1 MGQTLSLLTISIGLD
16 PDLLRVGGLLITWHG
31 LITAV
36 AIVAGVGLGVNLG
49 RRFNYGEDDAYSIAI
64 AGVVGG
70 IIGARALYVMENW
83 KSLDMPWE
91 MFRINE
97 GGISIWGAIIGGVG
111 CGLAYGIWRRLAPWR
126 GLDIAAIGLILGM
139 AVGRIACLVT
149 GDTFAE
155 TSHLPWAVEYTNVN
169 SPGWGYGPQHPA
181 VAYEMIGDLLI
192 LVIMAL
198 MVLRFRL
205 KAGYA
210 FASLLVLY
218 SLMRFGVSYLRVD
231 SAFVIKDW
239 ITVPQFVSILG
250 LGLGLLM
257 LPVVRLRPAS
267 WPEQPEPTMPAGL
280 AGESEPKPA

>member
-1 MGQTLSLLTISIGLD
+1 MTLLTIDIGLN
-16 PDLLRVGGLLITWHG
+16 PNLLRVGGLLITWHG
-31 LITAV
+31 VITAV
-36 AIVAGVGLGVNLG
+36 AIVVGVSVAVSLGK
-49 RRFNYGEDDAYSIAI
+49 RFNYGEDDGYSIAL
-64 AGVVGG
+64 AGVLGG
-70 IIGARALYVMENW
+70 IVGARALYVMENW

-91 MFRINE
+91 MFRITE
-97 GGISIWGAIIGGVG
+97 GGISIWGAIIGGIG
-111 CGLAYGIWRRLAPWR
+111 CGLAYGLWRRIVPWR
-126 GLDIAAIGLILGM
+126 GLDIGAIGLILGM
-139 AVGRIACLVT
+139 ALGRIACLVT
-149 GDTFAE
+149 GDTFAKS
-155 TSHLPWAVEYTNVN
+155 SHLPWAVEYTNIN

-192 LVIMAL
+192 LIIIAL

-218 SLMRFGVSYLRVD
+218 SVMRFGVSYLRVD

-257 LPVVRLRPAS
+257 IVVVRLRPAS
-267 WPEQPEPTMPAGL
+267 WPEQPEPTPPSVPAGKS
-280 AGESEPKPA
+280 GPEPA

>member
-1 MGQTLSLLTISIGLD
+1 MTLLTISIGLD
-16 PDLLRVGGLLITWHG
+16 PNLFRAGGLLITWHG
-31 LITAV
+31 LITAI
-36 AIVAGVGLGVNLG
+36 AIVAGISLAVNLG
-49 RRFNYGEDDAYSIAI
+49 KRFNYGEDEAYSVAI
-64 AGVVGG
+64 AGVLGG

-91 MFRINE
+91 AFRITE

-111 CGLAYGIWRRLAPWR
+111 CALAYGLWRRLVPWR
-126 GLDIAAIGLILGM
+126 GLDVGGIGLIFGM

-149 GDTFAE
+149 GDTFAKS
-155 TSHLPWAVEYTNVN
+155 SHLPWAVEYTNVN

-181 VAYEMIGDLLI
+181 VAYEMVGDLLI

-198 MVLRFRL
+198 MVLRLRL

-250 LGLGLLM
+250 LGLGLITII
-257 LPVVRLRPAS
+257 VVRLRPAS
-267 WPEQPEPTMPAGL
+267 WPEQPEATPLTLPS
-280 AGESEPKPA
+280 GESGPKPA